1 MCRVLTRMRLVL
13 AVSVSLR
20 AILFVS
26 VEVGLVLVGIDPEYF
41 GVSDDEVQKLGIRHD
56 GFVHCIDAVLVP
68 QALQKLSV
76 A

>member
-1 MCRVLTRMRLVL
+1 MCRVLTRMRRILVVNVL
-13 AVSVSLR
+13 LR

-26 VEVGLVLVGIDPEYF
+26 VEMGLVLVGINPEYF